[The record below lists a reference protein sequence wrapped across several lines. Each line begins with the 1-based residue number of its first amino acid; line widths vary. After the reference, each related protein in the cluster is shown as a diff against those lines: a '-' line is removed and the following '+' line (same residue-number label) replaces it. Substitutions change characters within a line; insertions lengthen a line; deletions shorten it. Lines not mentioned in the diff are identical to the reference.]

1 MRWRILIFGM
11 LLFLLATEAKRERR
25 FKLLTNPKTMVLV
38 GQSQTGKSTF
48 INDMAGKYLAPTG
61 TGEESITAKVS
72 MYNFKTMNQDF
83 IVLDTPGLSD
93 TRGNDGITDEKIKD
107 QIEKAIL
114 QIGEMSKNTINAF
127 LIFENCGER
136 MIRINTTFREME
148 DMFGNEYA

>member
-1 MRWRILIFGM
+1 MIFGM

-61 TGEESITAKVS
+61 TGEESITANVS